1 MVSTANPQP
10 LPFATLHALSEGLAN
25 GTLSAAQLTEHLLAR
40 IERLDGKLHAFV
52 KTYADDVRWMAAAAD
67 QSFKAGHRIGPLH
80 GIPIAVK
87 DLIDI
92 EGRITTGGSAVWRER
107 MSPYTAT
114 LVRRLIGAGMIV
126 LGKTHT
132 VEFAMGGYGTNN
144 SMGTPWNPWD
154 LHTHRAPG
162 GSSAGSGVAVA
173 AGLAPCAIGTDTG
186 GSVRLPCAWNGLTG
200 LKTTVGRVSCHGV
213 LPLSSSLDTPGP
225 MCHDAEDAAMLFS
238 VLHGPDS
245 HDPLTLR
252 HGPVY
257 PVETLR
263 NDIAG
268 LRVGTL
274 DAPERE
280 QVDTDVLDAY
290 DTFLEQLKRLGARLV
305 KVSLPLSSA
314 QMGELLGKI
323 ISVEGYS
330 VVGHLVDDPAQP
342 LDDDIRPRIAPGKH
356 VSAVE
361 YLKLMRLR
369 RIHQRDIN
377 NLMNCADTWVTPAT
391 TTPAPIVASI
401 DQSTT
406 PATFTRPINYLDW
419 CSLALPIGFTEQGLP
434 LSAQIACKSGE
445 EALALR
451 IGHAYQQATDWH
463 QRHPSG
469 LD

>member
-1 MVSTANPQP
+1 MAPTASSQP
-10 LPFATLHALSEGLAN
+10 SHYASLHALSEGLAN
-25 GTLSAAQLTEHLLAR
+25 GNLSAAELIEHLLGR
-40 IERLDGKLHAFV
+40 IDRLNGKLHAFAT
-52 KTYADDVRWMAAAAD
+52 TYADDARWMAAAAD

-80 GIPIAVK
+80 GIPVAVK
-87 DLIDI
+87 DLIDM

-144 SMGTPWNPWD
+144 TMGTPWNPWD
-154 LHTHRAPG
+154 LETHRAPG

-186 GSVRLPCAWNGLTG
+186 GSVRLPSAWNGLTG
-200 LKTTVGRVSCHGV
+200 LKTTIGRVSCHGV
-213 LPLSSSLDTPGP
+213 LPLASSLDTPGP
-225 MCHDAEDAAMLFS
+225 MCRDAEDAAMLFS
-238 VLHGPDS
+238 VLQGPDS

-257 PVETLR
+257 PMETLR
-263 NDIAG
+263 NGIAG

-274 DAPERE
+274 DAAERE
-280 QVDTDVLDAY
+280 QVDADVLDAY
-290 DTFLEQLKRLGARLV
+290 DAFLEQLQRLGARLV
-305 KVSLPLSSA
+305 EVSLPLSSA
-314 QMGELLGKI
+314 RMGELLGKI

-330 VVGHLVDDPAQP
+330 FVGHLVDDPAQP

-369 RIHQRDIN
+369 LQHQRDIN
-377 NLMNCADTWVTPAT
+377 NLMSCADTWVTPT
-391 TTPAPIVASI
+391 TTTVAPVVASI

-406 PATFTRPINYLDW
+406 PATFTRPVNYLDW
-419 CSLALPIGFTEQGLP
+419 CSLALPIGYSDTGLP
-434 LSAQIACKSGE
+434 LSAQIACKGGE

-451 IGHAYQQATDWH
+451 VGYAYQQVTNWH